1 MPLPLKARVTVRDLW
16 ESEGADVQKAL
27 RSVQETVGWPV
38 RCNPDFAVL
47 WEGLQSAYQDA
58 GEFVTAVVSLVRIW
72 CQELDSLLSDAA
84 NEQWA
89 EQFLDIT
96 GEAGIK
102 SITLLVNV
110 RKRNSY
116 WQAWSREHYLELV
129 VVNLYPGAAQQ
140 PRYICP
146 NHAAELRADILGAF
160 EAKESPAPEGW
171 ADLGDP
177 KLALPTRGA
186 DSIAAPVPAKGATF
200 LPMLNDVPR
209 PDVLQLQPPYR
220 LIVYDRGSCIEVQC
234 SHSPSLELL
243 AGYLGKW
250 CRAVPSGSD
259 RPPSMNVRL
268 NKSAFGLGVVYDA
281 LTIAPH
287 DSRELTL
294 LPPVLVLNL
303 VENVLGYKLLHE
315 YPQSWRFV
323 REDMLKMGA

>member
-16 ESEGADVQKAL
+16 ESESSDAQKAL

-38 RCNPDFAVL
+38 RCNPDFAIL
-47 WEGLQSAYQDA
+47 LEGLQSAYQDA
-58 GEFVTAVVSLVRIW
+58 GEFVTVVAALIRIW

-84 NEQWA
+84 NEEWA
-89 EQFLDIT
+89 EKFLENI
-96 GEAGIK
+96 GETGIK
-102 SITLLVNV
+102 TITLLVNIGKPGV
-110 RKRNSY
+110 
-116 WQAWSREHYLELV
+116 AGTTWSSSSSTFTLALPSTRITFA
-129 VVNLYPGAAQQ
+129 PD
-140 PRYICP
+140 
-146 NHAAELRADILGAF
+146 HAAELRADIFGVF
-160 EAKESPAPEGW
+160 EAKESPAPDGW

-177 KLALPTRGA
+177 RLSLPARGA
-186 DSIAAPVPAKGATF
+186 DSIVAPVPAKGATF
-200 LPMLNDVPR
+200 LPTLNDVPR

-243 AGYLGKW
+243 AGYLEKW
-250 CRAVPSGSD
+250 CRAIPSRSD
-259 RPPSMNVRL
+259 RPPLMNVRL

-323 REDMLKMGA
+323 REEMLKIGA